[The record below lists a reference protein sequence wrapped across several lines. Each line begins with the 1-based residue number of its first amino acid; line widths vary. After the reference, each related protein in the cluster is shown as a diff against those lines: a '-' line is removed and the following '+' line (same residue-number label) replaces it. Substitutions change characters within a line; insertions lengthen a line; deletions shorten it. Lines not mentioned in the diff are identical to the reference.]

1 MAMWLYQLSENSW
14 SLNNYRLDIWEGE
27 RWEWEVGRITGADTE
42 PKPGDTVAFFYAK
55 AGCKEPGFYGWAVIL
70 LWTTE
75 EKQRFYFRPVP
86 PSDQLKMRPWW
97 NDQAKEIADQVRGKV
112 ARGTLWP
119 VSEDLAKVIGAGISS
134 WVNGGAA

>member
-1 MAMWLYQLSENSW
+1 MAMWLYQLSQKVW

-27 RWEWEVGRITGADTE
+27 RWEWEVGKVTGSVSV
-42 PKPGDTVAFFYAK
+42 PRPGDTVA
-55 AGCKEPGFYGWAVIL
+55 GFYGWAVIL

-97 NDQAKEIADQVRGKV
+97 DKKAEEIADKVRQPVKM
-112 ARGTLWP
+112 GTLWP
-119 VSEDLAKVIGAGISS
+119 VTDDLAAELGAGISA
-134 WVNGGAA
+134 WVSG

>member
-1 MAMWLYQLSENSW
+1 MAKWLHQLTEKSW
-14 SLNNYRLDIWEGE
+14 SLNNYCLDIWEGE
-27 RWEWEVGRITGADTE
+27 RWEWEVGRVTRAVTE
-42 PKPGDTVAFFYAK
+42 PKPGGTVAFFYALAK
-55 AGCKEPGFYGWAVIL
+55 CIEPGSYGWAVIL

-97 NDQAKEIADQVRGKV
+97 DDQAKQIADQVSGKV

-119 VSEDLAKVIGAGISS
+119 VPDDLTKVIRAGISS